1 MKRVPQTVLIVALAA
16 GVAAAHVEFK
26 RDLDT
31 DVIRDMAR
39 TLHSQRGWV
48 GKVAPDFEL
57 PLRGGET
64 FRLADY
70 VGKKV
75 IVLNFFATW
84 CAPCRKEM
92 PEFDRYYSANR
103 NNDFMIVAVDVNE
116 TPKLVDDFV
125 KQLGLSFPVGIDDHG
140 NIARR
145 YGASSYPTTV
155 VIGATGRVL
164 VYEVGAIANGD
175 VTFDALLDVER
186 RVIASGQGVA
196 RDRYLALAAAENYS
210 DLVEKP
216 KGPELTGRAATIAQ
230 GMYCTC
236 GCQNKLDV
244 CSCKTAQ
251 DIKKKLVAE
260 MNNGGYEKMS
270 DADIIAALDKEFCI
284 PGKQNEQDH

>member
-1 MKRVPQTVLIVALAA
+1 MKRVSQTVLIVALAA

-31 DVIRDMAR
+31 DTIRDMAR
-39 TLHSQRGWV
+39 MLHSQRGWV
-48 GKVAPDFEL
+48 GKVAPDLEL
-57 PLRGGET
+57 PLRDGQT
-64 FRLADY
+64 FHLADS

-92 PEFDRYYSANR
+92 PEFDRYYEANR
-103 NNDFMIVAVDVNE
+103 NNDFLIVAVDVNE

-125 KQLGLSFPVGIDDHG
+125 GQLGLRFPVGIDDHG

-145 YGASSYPTTV
+145 YGATSYPTTV
-155 VIGATGRVL
+155 VIGADGRVL
-164 VYEVGAIANGD
+164 VYEVGAIANAD
-175 VTFDALLDVER
+175 VTFDALLGAER
-186 RVIASGQGVA
+186 QVIASGKGIA
-196 RDRYLALAAAENYS
+196 RDQYLVLAAAENYS

-230 GMYCTC
+230 TMYCTC

-251 DIKKKLVAE
+251 DMKKKLASE
-260 MNNGGYEKMS
+260 MNNGTYDKMS
-270 DADIIAALDKEFCI
+270 DADVIATLDKEFCI